1 MWILDATVGRAGK
14 QIQFA
19 GNGIKIVGSIA
30 NPTSFQF
37 MRLNLVRNTQL
48 FIPLQNGSSAN
59 ITTYKTVHTVRSNP
73 NTLVA
78 SIVYKDI
85 TLSINTIPCPPP
97 TITGPLYYL
106 FTTQSIPVESRL
118 TACNLQCIGKR
129 PIGKLYQYVF
139 YKY

>member
-1 MWILDATVGRAGK
+1 MWILDATVGRSGK

-19 GNGIKIVGSIA
+19 GNGIKIVGPIA
-30 NPTSFQF
+30 NPTSFQY
-37 MRLNLVRNTQL
+37 MRLSLTRNTQL

-59 ITTYKTVHTVRSNP
+59 ITTYKTVDIIRSDPNP
-73 NTLVA
+73 LVA
-78 SIVYKDI
+78 SIAYKDI
-85 TLSINTIPCPPP
+85 NLSLKTIPCP
-97 TITGPLYYL
+97 TINANKFYYL